1 MIKQK
6 SHIVID
12 AYMLQLGLK
21 GNELLIYALIAGFC
35 QDGVSECWTSQETMA
50 EWCGGIST
58 RAVRD
63 ILQNLITKKLI
74 TKKECLNKNVKYSY
88 KVIEIVPELSSNEQE
103 LSSNEQ
109 EVFSTQQEVFSGG
122 DRNFFPVVQELSSGN
137 NKIDNIYDNKID
149 NKTIKENIIL
159 TNNIKENFDEF
170 WSLYPKDRIGN
181 KAKAYSAFCK
191 VIKEKR
197 ATIDKLLAS
206 VKSYARS
213 EEVHKGFAK
222 GCAAWLNDDRFNQN
236 YKEYN
241 EFKAEFGFSVE
252 EPW

>member
-88 KVIEIVPELSSNEQE
+88 RVVEIVPEISSNEQE
-103 LSSNEQ
+103 LFSKRPELSSGGYRNFLPVEQ
-109 EVFSTQQEVFSGG
+109 ELF
-122 DRNFFPVVQELSSGN
+122 SGN
-137 NKIDNIYDNKID
+137 NKIDNIYDSKID
-149 NKTIKENIIL
+149 NITIKEK
-159 TNNIKENFDEF
+159 KE
-170 WSLYPKDRIGN
+170 
-181 KAKAYSAFCK
+181 
-191 VIKEKR
+191 IKEKKKDLPE
-197 ATIDKLLAS
+197 T
-206 VKSYARS
+206 
-213 EEVHKGFAK
+213 
-222 GCAAWLNDDRFNQN
+222 
-236 YKEYN
+236 KERV
-241 EFKAEFGFSVE
+241 FKKPSVE
-252 EPW
+252 EISYYCQERKNNINPEQFYDYYEANGWKINRNPMKDWKATVRNWERNEFNRKSADNFGLPTIEEPW

>member
-74 TKKECLNKNVKYSY
+74 TKKECLNKNGRTCH
-88 KVIEIVPELSSNEQE
+88 PE
-103 LSSNEQ
+103 
-109 EVFSTQQEVFSGG
+109 
-122 DRNFFPVVQELSSGN
+122 RN
-137 NKIDNIYDNKID
+137 
-149 NKTIKENIIL
+149 
-159 TNNIKENFDEF
+159 
-170 WSLYPKDRIGN
+170 
-181 KAKAYSAFCK
+181 
-191 VIKEKR
+191 
-197 ATIDKLLAS
+197 KLLFYYTLS
-206 VKSYARS
+206 Q
-213 EEVHKGFAK
+213 
-222 GCAAWLNDDRFNQN
+222 WL
-236 YKEYN
+236 
-241 EFKAEFGFSVE
+241 
-252 EPW
+252 P

>member
-88 KVIEIVPELSSNEQE
+88 KVVEIVPELSSNEQE

-109 EVFSTQQEVFSGG
+109 EVFSTQQEVFSGS

-149 NKTIKENIIL
+149 NKTKKENIIL

-206 VKSYARS
+206 VKNYARS

-222 GCAAWLNDDRFNQN
+222 GCAAWLNDDRFNQD

>member
-88 KVIEIVPELSSNEQE
+88 KVVEIVPE

-109 EVFSTQQEVFSGG
+109 EVFSTQQEVFSGS
-122 DRNFFPVVQELSSGN
+122 DRNFFFFFYLFFFVI

-149 NKTIKENIIL
+149 NKTKKEK
-159 TNNIKENFDEF
+159 KE
-170 WSLYPKDRIGN
+170 
-181 KAKAYSAFCK
+181 
-191 VIKEKR
+191 IKEKKKDLHETKER
-197 ATIDKLLAS
+197 VYKKPNVEEISSYCQERNNNINPEQFYDYYEANGWKINRNPMKDWKAT
-206 VKSYARS
+206 VRNW
-213 EEVHKGFAK
+213 E
-222 GCAAWLNDDRFNQN
+222 R
-236 YKEYN
+236 N
-241 EFKAEFGFSVE
+241 EFNRKSADNFGLPIIE

>member
-63 ILQNLITKKLI
+63 SLQNLITKKLI

-88 KVIEIVPELSSNEQE
+88 KVVEIVPE

-109 EVFSTQQEVFSGG
+109 EVFSTQQEVLSGS

-222 GCAAWLNDDRFNQN
+222 GCAAWLNDDRFNQD

>member
-88 KVIEIVPELSSNEQE
+88 KVVEIVPE

-122 DRNFFPVVQELSSGN
+122 DRNFLPVVQELSSGN
-137 NKIDNIYDNKID
+137 NKIDNIYDNKIY
-149 NKTIKENIIL
+149 NKTIKE
-159 TNNIKENFDEF
+159 
-170 WSLYPKDRIGN
+170 
-181 KAKAYSAFCK
+181 
-191 VIKEKR
+191 KEKEKEKDDPKPPLPDSGQADYVSFEEQR
-197 ATIDKLLAS
+197 KKDYELAELT
-206 VKSYARS
+206 KKKIQADLI
-213 EEVHKGFAK
+213 KK
-222 GCAAWLNDDRFNQN
+222 
-236 YKEYN
+236 
-241 EFKAEFGFSVE
+241 FGV
-252 EPW
+252 

>member
-88 KVIEIVPELSSNEQE
+88 KVVEIVPE

-109 EVFSTQQEVFSGG
+109 EVFSTQQENFSGG

-137 NKIDNIYDNKID
+137 NKIDNIYDSKID
-149 NKTIKENIIL
+149 NI
-159 TNNIKENFDEF
+159 NIKEKKE
-170 WSLYPKDRIGN
+170 
-181 KAKAYSAFCK
+181 
-191 VIKEKR
+191 IKEKKKDLPE
-197 ATIDKLLAS
+197 T
-206 VKSYARS
+206 
-213 EEVHKGFAK
+213 
-222 GCAAWLNDDRFNQN
+222 
-236 YKEYN
+236 KERV
-241 EFKAEFGFSVE
+241 FKKPSVE
-252 EPW
+252 EISSYCQERNNNINPEQFYDYYEANGWKINRNPMKDWKATVRNWERNEFNRKSVDNFGLPIIEEPW

>member
-88 KVIEIVPELSSNEQE
+88 KVVEIVPE

-109 EVFSTQQEVFSGG
+109 EVFSTQQELSSGG

-149 NKTIKENIIL
+149 NKTIKE
-159 TNNIKENFDEF
+159 
-170 WSLYPKDRIGN
+170 
-181 KAKAYSAFCK
+181 
-191 VIKEKR
+191 KEKEKEKDDPKPPLPDGGQADFVSFEEQR
-197 ATIDKLLAS
+197 KKDYELAELT
-206 VKSYARS
+206 KKKIQADLI
-213 EEVHKGFAK
+213 KK
-222 GCAAWLNDDRFNQN
+222 
-236 YKEYN
+236 
-241 EFKAEFGFSVE
+241 FGV
-252 EPW
+252 

>member
-88 KVIEIVPELSSNEQE
+88 KVVEIVPELSSNG
-103 LSSNEQ
+103 Q
-109 EVFSTQQEVFSGG
+109 EVFSTQQEVFSGS

-149 NKTIKENIIL
+149 NKTKKENIIL

-197 ATIDKLLAS
+197 ATIDKLIAS

>member
-88 KVIEIVPELSSNEQE
+88 RVVEIVPELSSSGQE
-103 LSSNEQ
+103 I
-109 EVFSTQQEVFSGG
+109 FSTQQEVFSGN
-122 DRNFFPVVQELSSGN
+122 DRNFLPVAPELSSGN
-137 NKIDNIYDNKID
+137 NKIDNIYDSKID
-149 NKTIKENIIL
+149 NITIKEK
-159 TNNIKENFDEF
+159 KE
-170 WSLYPKDRIGN
+170 
-181 KAKAYSAFCK
+181 
-191 VIKEKR
+191 IKEKKKDLPE
-197 ATIDKLLAS
+197 T
-206 VKSYARS
+206 
-213 EEVHKGFAK
+213 
-222 GCAAWLNDDRFNQN
+222 
-236 YKEYN
+236 KERV
-241 EFKAEFGFSVE
+241 FKKPSVE
-252 EPW
+252 EISYYCQERKNNINPEQFYDYYEANGWKINRNPMKDWKATVRNWERNEFNRKSADNFGLPIIEEPW

>member
-88 KVIEIVPELSSNEQE
+88 KVVEIVPE

-109 EVFSTQQEVFSGG
+109 EVFSTQQKLSSGD

-149 NKTIKENIIL
+149 NKTIK
-159 TNNIKENFDEF
+159 
-170 WSLYPKDRIGN
+170 
-181 KAKAYSAFCK
+181 
-191 VIKEKR
+191 
-197 ATIDKLLAS
+197 
-206 VKSYARS
+206 
-213 EEVHKGFAK
+213 
-222 GCAAWLNDDRFNQN
+222 
-236 YKEYN
+236 
-241 EFKAEFGFSVE
+241 
-252 EPW
+252 

>member
-88 KVIEIVPELSSNEQE
+88 KVVEIVPE

-109 EVFSTQQEVFSGG
+109 EVFSTQQEVFSGS
-122 DRNFFPVVQELSSGN
+122 DRNFFPVGQELSSGN
-137 NKIDNIYDNKID
+137 NKIDNIYDNKIY
-149 NKTIKENIIL
+149 NKTIKE
-159 TNNIKENFDEF
+159 
-170 WSLYPKDRIGN
+170 
-181 KAKAYSAFCK
+181 
-191 VIKEKR
+191 KEKEKEKDDPKPPLPDGGQADFVSFEEQR
-197 ATIDKLLAS
+197 KKDYELAELT
-206 VKSYARS
+206 KKKIQADLI
-213 EEVHKGFAK
+213 KK
-222 GCAAWLNDDRFNQN
+222 
-236 YKEYN
+236 
-241 EFKAEFGFSVE
+241 FGV
-252 EPW
+252 

>member
-88 KVIEIVPELSSNEQE
+88 KVVEIVPELSSNG
-103 LSSNEQ
+103 Q
-109 EVFSTQQEVFSGG
+109 EVFSTQPELSSGG
-122 DRNFFPVVQELSSGN
+122 DRNFLPVVQELSSGN
-137 NKIDNIYDNKID
+137 NKIDNIYDNKIY
-149 NKTIKENIIL
+149 NKTIKE
-159 TNNIKENFDEF
+159 
-170 WSLYPKDRIGN
+170 
-181 KAKAYSAFCK
+181 
-191 VIKEKR
+191 KEKEKEKDDPKPPLPDGGQADFVSFEEQR
-197 ATIDKLLAS
+197 KKDYELAELT
-206 VKSYARS
+206 KKKIQADLI
-213 EEVHKGFAK
+213 KK
-222 GCAAWLNDDRFNQN
+222 
-236 YKEYN
+236 
-241 EFKAEFGFSVE
+241 FGV
-252 EPW
+252 

>member
-88 KVIEIVPELSSNEQE
+88 KTVELVPE

-109 EVFSTQQEVFSGG
+109 EVFSKRPELSSGG
-122 DRNFFPVVQELSSGN
+122 HRNFLPVAQELFSGN
-137 NKIDNIYDNKID
+137 NKIDNIYDSK
-149 NKTIKENIIL
+149 
-159 TNNIKENFDEF
+159 NIKEIKE
-170 WSLYPKDRIGN
+170 
-181 KAKAYSAFCK
+181 
-191 VIKEKR
+191 IKEKKKDLPE
-197 ATIDKLLAS
+197 T
-206 VKSYARS
+206 
-213 EEVHKGFAK
+213 
-222 GCAAWLNDDRFNQN
+222 
-236 YKEYN
+236 KERV
-241 EFKAEFGFSVE
+241 FKKPSVE
-252 EPW
+252 EISYYCQERKNNINPEQFYDYYEANGWKINRNPMKDWKATVRNWERNEFNRKSADNFGLPIIEEPW

>member
-88 KVIEIVPELSSNEQE
+88 KVVEIVPE

-109 EVFSTQQEVFSGG
+109 EVFSTQQEVSSGG

-222 GCAAWLNDDRFNQN
+222 GCAAWLNDDRFNQD

>member
-6 SHIVID
+6 AHIVID

-88 KVIEIVPELSSNEQE
+88 KVVEIVPELSSNG
-103 LSSNEQ
+103 Q
-109 EVFSTQQEVFSGG
+109 EVFSTQQELSSGG
-122 DRNFFPVVQELSSGN
+122 DRNFFPVGQELSSGN

-149 NKTIKENIIL
+149 NITIKEK
-159 TNNIKENFDEF
+159 KE
-170 WSLYPKDRIGN
+170 
-181 KAKAYSAFCK
+181 
-191 VIKEKR
+191 IKEKKKDLPE
-197 ATIDKLLAS
+197 T
-206 VKSYARS
+206 
-213 EEVHKGFAK
+213 
-222 GCAAWLNDDRFNQN
+222 
-236 YKEYN
+236 KERV
-241 EFKAEFGFSVE
+241 FKKPSVE
-252 EPW
+252 EISSYCQERNNNINPEQFYDYYEANGWKINRNPMKDWKATVRNWERNAFNRKSTDNFGLPIIEEPW

>member
-63 ILQNLITKKLI
+63 ILQNLIPKKLI

-88 KVIEIVPELSSNEQE
+88 KVVEIVPE

-109 EVFSTQQEVFSGG
+109 EVFSTQQEVFSGS

-137 NKIDNIYDNKID
+137 NKIDNI
-149 NKTIKENIIL
+149 TIKEK
-159 TNNIKENFDEF
+159 KE
-170 WSLYPKDRIGN
+170 
-181 KAKAYSAFCK
+181 
-191 VIKEKR
+191 IKEKKKDLPE
-197 ATIDKLLAS
+197 T
-206 VKSYARS
+206 
-213 EEVHKGFAK
+213 
-222 GCAAWLNDDRFNQN
+222 
-236 YKEYN
+236 KERV
-241 EFKAEFGFSVE
+241 FKKPSVE
-252 EPW
+252 EISSYCQERNNNINPEQFYDYYEANGWKINRNPMKDWKATVRNWERNEFNRKSVDNFGLPIIEEPW

>member
-88 KVIEIVPELSSNEQE
+88 KVVEIVPE

-109 EVFSTQQEVFSGG
+109 EVFSTQQEVFSGS

-222 GCAAWLNDDRFNQN
+222 GCAAWLNDDRFNQD

>member
-88 KVIEIVPELSSNEQE
+88 KVVEIVPE

-122 DRNFFPVVQELSSGN
+122 YRNFFPVVQELSSGN
-137 NKIDNIYDNKID
+137 NKIDNIYDSKID
-149 NKTIKENIIL
+149 NI
-159 TNNIKENFDEF
+159 NIKEKKE
-170 WSLYPKDRIGN
+170 
-181 KAKAYSAFCK
+181 
-191 VIKEKR
+191 IKEKKKDLPE
-197 ATIDKLLAS
+197 T
-206 VKSYARS
+206 
-213 EEVHKGFAK
+213 
-222 GCAAWLNDDRFNQN
+222 
-236 YKEYN
+236 KERV
-241 EFKAEFGFSVE
+241 FKKPSVE
-252 EPW
+252 EISSYCQERNNNINPEQFYDYYEANGWKINRNPMKDWKATVRNWERNEFNRKSVDNFGLPIIEEPW

>member
-88 KVIEIVPELSSNEQE
+88 KVVEIVPELSSNG
-103 LSSNEQ
+103 Q
-109 EVFSTQQEVFSGG
+109 EVFSTQPELSSGG
-122 DRNFFPVVQELSSGN
+122 DRNFLPVVQELSSGN
-137 NKIDNIYDNKID
+137 NKIDNIYDNK
-149 NKTIKENIIL
+149 TIKE
-159 TNNIKENFDEF
+159 
-170 WSLYPKDRIGN
+170 
-181 KAKAYSAFCK
+181 
-191 VIKEKR
+191 KEKEKEKDDPKPPLPDGGQADFVSFEEQR
-197 ATIDKLLAS
+197 KKDYELAELT
-206 VKSYARS
+206 K
-213 EEVHKGFAK
+213 KK
-222 GCAAWLNDDRFNQN
+222 IQDDLI
-236 YKEYN
+236 K
-241 EFKAEFGFSVE
+241 KFGG
-252 EPW
+252 

>member
-88 KVIEIVPELSSNEQE
+88 KVVEIVPELSSNEQE
-103 LSSNEQ
+103 
-109 EVFSTQQEVFSGG
+109 VFSTRPELSSGG
-122 DRNFFPVVQELSSGN
+122 DRNFLPVVQELSSGN

-149 NKTIKENIIL
+149 NITIKEK
-159 TNNIKENFDEF
+159 KE
-170 WSLYPKDRIGN
+170 
-181 KAKAYSAFCK
+181 
-191 VIKEKR
+191 IKEKKKDLPE
-197 ATIDKLLAS
+197 T
-206 VKSYARS
+206 
-213 EEVHKGFAK
+213 
-222 GCAAWLNDDRFNQN
+222 
-236 YKEYN
+236 KERV
-241 EFKAEFGFSVE
+241 FKKPSVE
-252 EPW
+252 EISSYCQERNNNINPEQFYDYYEANGWKINRNPMKDWKATVRNWERNEFNRKSTDNFGLPIIEEPW

>member
-88 KVIEIVPELSSNEQE
+88 KVVEIVPELSSNEQE
-103 LSSNEQ
+103 
-109 EVFSTQQEVFSGG
+109 VFSKQQENFSGS

-149 NKTIKENIIL
+149 NITIKEK
-159 TNNIKENFDEF
+159 KE
-170 WSLYPKDRIGN
+170 
-181 KAKAYSAFCK
+181 
-191 VIKEKR
+191 IKEKKKDLPE
-197 ATIDKLLAS
+197 T
-206 VKSYARS
+206 
-213 EEVHKGFAK
+213 
-222 GCAAWLNDDRFNQN
+222 
-236 YKEYN
+236 KERV
-241 EFKAEFGFSVE
+241 FKKPSVE
-252 EPW
+252 EISSYCQERNNNINPEQFYDYYEANGWKINRNPMKDWKATVRNWERNEFNRKSADNFGLPIIEEPW

>member
-88 KVIEIVPELSSNEQE
+88 KVVEIVPE

-109 EVFSTQQEVFSGG
+109 EVFSTQQEVFSGS
-122 DRNFFPVVQELSSGN
+122 DRNFFPVGQELSSGN

-149 NKTIKENIIL
+149 NITIKEK
-159 TNNIKENFDEF
+159 KE
-170 WSLYPKDRIGN
+170 
-181 KAKAYSAFCK
+181 
-191 VIKEKR
+191 IKEKKKDLPE
-197 ATIDKLLAS
+197 T
-206 VKSYARS
+206 
-213 EEVHKGFAK
+213 
-222 GCAAWLNDDRFNQN
+222 
-236 YKEYN
+236 KERV
-241 EFKAEFGFSVE
+241 FKKPSVE
-252 EPW
+252 EISSYCQERNNNINPEQFYDYYEANGWKINRNPMKDWKATVRNWERNEFNRKSTDNFGLPIIEEPW

>member
-74 TKKECLNKNVKYSY
+74 TKKECLNKNIKYSY
-88 KVIEIVPELSSNEQE
+88 KVVEIVPELSSNEQE
-103 LSSNEQ
+103 
-109 EVFSTQQEVFSGG
+109 VFSKRPELSSGG
-122 DRNFFPVVQELSSGN
+122 DRNFLPVAQELSSGN
-137 NKIDNIYDNKID
+137 NKIDNIYDSKID
-149 NKTIKENIIL
+149 NI
-159 TNNIKENFDEF
+159 NIKEKKE
-170 WSLYPKDRIGN
+170 
-181 KAKAYSAFCK
+181 
-191 VIKEKR
+191 IKEKKKDLPE
-197 ATIDKLLAS
+197 T
-206 VKSYARS
+206 
-213 EEVHKGFAK
+213 
-222 GCAAWLNDDRFNQN
+222 
-236 YKEYN
+236 KERV
-241 EFKAEFGFSVE
+241 FKKPSVE
-252 EPW
+252 EISSYCKERKNNINPEQFYDYYEANGWKINRNPMKDWKATVRNWERNEFNRKSADNFGLPIIEEPW

>member
-88 KVIEIVPELSSNEQE
+88 KVVEIVPE

-109 EVFSTQQEVFSGG
+109 EVFSTQQELSSGG
-122 DRNFFPVVQELSSGN
+122 DRNFLPVVQELSSGN

-149 NKTIKENIIL
+149 NKTKKENIIL
-159 TNNIKENFDEF
+159 TNNINPEQFYDYYEANGWKINRN
-170 WSLYPKDRIGN
+170 PMKDW
-181 KAKAYSAFCK
+181 KAT
-191 VIKEKR
+191 VRNWER
-197 ATIDKLLAS
+197 
-206 VKSYARS
+206 
-213 EEVHKGFAK
+213 
-222 GCAAWLNDDRFNQN
+222 
-236 YKEYN
+236 N
-241 EFKAEFGFSVE
+241 EFNRKSTDNFGLPIIE

>member
-88 KVIEIVPELSSNEQE
+88 KVVEIVPE

-109 EVFSTQQEVFSGG
+109 EVFSTQQELSSGA

-149 NKTIKENIIL
+149 NKTIKEK
-159 TNNIKENFDEF
+159 KE
-170 WSLYPKDRIGN
+170 
-181 KAKAYSAFCK
+181 
-191 VIKEKR
+191 IKEKKKDLPE
-197 ATIDKLLAS
+197 T
-206 VKSYARS
+206 
-213 EEVHKGFAK
+213 
-222 GCAAWLNDDRFNQN
+222 
-236 YKEYN
+236 KERV
-241 EFKAEFGFSVE
+241 FKKPSVE
-252 EPW
+252 EISSYCRERNNNINPEQFYDYYEANGWKINRNPMKDWKATVRNWERNEFNRKSADNFGLPIIEEPW

>member
-88 KVIEIVPELSSNEQE
+88 KVVEIVPE

-109 EVFSTQQEVFSGG
+109 EVFSTQQEVFSGS

-149 NKTIKENIIL
+149 NKTIKEK
-159 TNNIKENFDEF
+159 KE
-170 WSLYPKDRIGN
+170 
-181 KAKAYSAFCK
+181 
-191 VIKEKR
+191 IKEKKKDLPE
-197 ATIDKLLAS
+197 T
-206 VKSYARS
+206 
-213 EEVHKGFAK
+213 
-222 GCAAWLNDDRFNQN
+222 
-236 YKEYN
+236 KERV
-241 EFKAEFGFSVE
+241 FKKPSVE
-252 EPW
+252 EISSYCQERNNNINPEQFYDYYEANGWKINRNPMKDWKATVRNWERNEFNRKSADNFGLPIIEEPW

>member
-88 KVIEIVPELSSNEQE
+88 KTVEIVPELSSGGQE
-103 LSSNEQ
+103 N
-109 EVFSTQQEVFSGG
+109 FSTQQEVFSGS
-122 DRNFFPVVQELSSGN
+122 DRNFLPVAQELSSGN

-149 NKTIKENIIL
+149 NKNIKENIIL
-159 TNNIKENFDEF
+159 TNNIKENFEEF
-170 WSLYPKDRIGN
+170 WSSYPKDRIGN
-181 KAKAYSAFCK
+181 KAKAFSAYCK

-197 ATIDKLLAS
+197 ATIDKLMAS

-222 GCAAWLNDDRFNQN
+222 GCAAWLNDDRFNQD
-236 YKEYN
+236 YKEFN

>member
-88 KVIEIVPELSSNEQE
+88 KVVEIVPE

-109 EVFSTQQEVFSGG
+109 EVFSTQQEVFSGS

-149 NKTIKENIIL
+149 NKTKKENIIL

>member
-88 KVIEIVPELSSNEQE
+88 KVVEIVPE

-109 EVFSTQQEVFSGG
+109 EVFSTQQELSSGG

-149 NKTIKENIIL
+149 NKTKKEK
-159 TNNIKENFDEF
+159 KE
-170 WSLYPKDRIGN
+170 
-181 KAKAYSAFCK
+181 
-191 VIKEKR
+191 IKEKKKDLPE
-197 ATIDKLLAS
+197 T
-206 VKSYARS
+206 
-213 EEVHKGFAK
+213 
-222 GCAAWLNDDRFNQN
+222 
-236 YKEYN
+236 KERV
-241 EFKAEFGFSVE
+241 FKKPSVE
-252 EPW
+252 EISSYCQERNNNINPEQFYDYYEANGWKINRNPMKDWKATVRNWERNEFNRKSADNFGLPIIEEPW

>member
-88 KVIEIVPELSSNEQE
+88 KVVEIVPE

-109 EVFSTQQEVFSGG
+109 EVFSTQQELSSGG
-122 DRNFFPVVQELSSGN
+122 HRNFLPVVQELSSGN

-222 GCAAWLNDDRFNQN
+222 GCAAWLNDDRFNQD

>member
-88 KVIEIVPELSSNEQE
+88 KVVEIVPE

-122 DRNFFPVVQELSSGN
+122 DRNFLPVVQELSSGN

-149 NKTIKENIIL
+149 NKTKKEK
-159 TNNIKENFDEF
+159 KE
-170 WSLYPKDRIGN
+170 
-181 KAKAYSAFCK
+181 
-191 VIKEKR
+191 IKEKKKDLPE
-197 ATIDKLLAS
+197 T
-206 VKSYARS
+206 
-213 EEVHKGFAK
+213 
-222 GCAAWLNDDRFNQN
+222 
-236 YKEYN
+236 KERV
-241 EFKAEFGFSVE
+241 FKKPSVE
-252 EPW
+252 EISSYCQERNNNINPEQFYDYYEANGWKINRNPMKDWKATVRNWERNEFNRKSADNFGLPIIEEPW

>member
-88 KVIEIVPELSSNEQE
+88 KVVEIVPE

-109 EVFSTQQEVFSGG
+109 EVFSTQPELSSGG

-137 NKIDNIYDNKID
+137 NKIDNIHDNKID
-149 NKTIKENIIL
+149 NKTIKEK
-159 TNNIKENFDEF
+159 KE
-170 WSLYPKDRIGN
+170 
-181 KAKAYSAFCK
+181 
-191 VIKEKR
+191 IKEKKKNLPE
-197 ATIDKLLAS
+197 T
-206 VKSYARS
+206 
-213 EEVHKGFAK
+213 
-222 GCAAWLNDDRFNQN
+222 
-236 YKEYN
+236 KERV
-241 EFKAEFGFSVE
+241 FKKPSVE
-252 EPW
+252 EISSYCQERNNNINPEQFYDYYEANGWKINRNPMKDWKATVRNWERNEFNRKSADNFGLPIIEEPW

>member
-88 KVIEIVPELSSNEQE
+88 KVVEIVPE

-109 EVFSTQQEVFSGG
+109 EVFSTQQELSSGG

-149 NKTIKENIIL
+149 NKTKKEK
-159 TNNIKENFDEF
+159 KE
-170 WSLYPKDRIGN
+170 
-181 KAKAYSAFCK
+181 
-191 VIKEKR
+191 IKEKKKDLPE
-197 ATIDKLLAS
+197 T
-206 VKSYARS
+206 
-213 EEVHKGFAK
+213 
-222 GCAAWLNDDRFNQN
+222 
-236 YKEYN
+236 KERV
-241 EFKAEFGFSVE
+241 FKKPSVE
-252 EPW
+252 EISSYCQERNNNINPEQFYDYYEANGWKINRNPMKDWKATVRNWERNEFNRKSTDNFGLPIIEEPW